1 MDKILRKANHMMS
14 FKPIRQVRIYE
25 EVLKQLREAILSGH
39 YRSGEKLP
47 SERELSEQFQVSRV
61 VIREAIR
68 VLELRGF
75 VTLRQGPSG
84 GAFVVELSLHQLSN
98 AFQDLFL
105 SNKLS
110 AKELVQVR
118 RHIEPEITRLAA
130 LRVSKA
136 ARNKL
141 EQAYK
146 AEHAETL
153 THSEWVARNLK
164 IHYLLAEM
172 CGNRFFE
179 AILSPLLDL
188 TREMV
193 LVVKPDQTVIHD
205 HKEHEAIVEA
215 VAAKDPEA
223 ASLAM
228 VKHISQVGASLIELE
243 AQYRKKKG
251 LLAYP
256 A

>member
-1 MDKILRKANHMMS
+1 MTS
-14 FKPIRQVRIYE
+14 FKPIKQVRIYE

-39 YRSGEKLP
+39 YRFGEKLP

-68 VLELRGF
+68 ALELRGF
-75 VTLRQGPSG
+75 VALRQGPSG
-84 GAFVVELSLHQLSN
+84 GAFVVELSLQQLSS

-105 SNKLS
+105 TNKLS

-118 RHIEPEITRLAA
+118 LHNEPEISRLAA
-130 LRVSKA
+130 LRGSKA
-136 ARNKL
+136 FIKKL

-172 CGNRFFE
+172 CGNRFYE
-179 AILSPLLDL
+179 AILTPLLDL
-188 TREMV
+188 TCEMV
-193 LVVKPDQTVIHD
+193 LVVKPHKTVIHD

-223 ASLAM
+223 ASTAM

-243 AQYRKKKG
+243 SQYRKKKG
-251 LLAYP
+251 LLAHT

>member
-1 MDKILRKANHMMS
+1 MERAWRKANAMTS

-25 EVLKQLREAILSGH
+25 EVLKQLREAILSGQ

-75 VTLRQGPSG
+75 VALRQGPSG
-84 GAFVVELSLHQLSN
+84 GAFVAELSLQQLSG

-105 SNKLS
+105 TNKLS

-118 RHIEPEITRLAA
+118 LHIEPEITRLAA
-130 LRVSKA
+130 LRASKTS
-136 ARNKL
+136 RERL

-146 AEHAETL
+146 AEHTETL
-153 THSEWVARNLK
+153 AHSEWVARNLK

-172 CGNRFFE
+172 CGNRFYE
-179 AILSPLLDL
+179 AILTPLLDL

-205 HKEHEAIVEA
+205 HKEHEAIVKA
-215 VAAKDPEA
+215 VAAEDPEE
-223 ASLAM
+223 ASTTMA
-228 VKHISQVGASLIELE
+228 KHISQVGASLMELE

-251 LLAYP
+251 IP
-256 A
+256 VHTV